1 MSKSELLEGVWPQQY
16 VSESA
21 LVYCVMT
28 ARKVLGDDGSAQQ
41 VIKTIRGRGYRFI
54 APVQERPRA
63 VGLEAVQPVV
73 QATSSVVAR
82 RVTGAERR
90 QLSVLVARLVPATP
104 PVERLDPEDL
114 RDLIQHAQELCT
126 EVVRHYE
133 GHITQYLGDGFVV
146 YFGYPKVHEDDA
158 CRAVHTGLGMLA
170 GVTQLNARLAQES
183 RVKLAVRVGVHTGH
197 AVVDTAA
204 SGIEPAP
211 LALSDVPNTA
221 LQLQGLATP
230 NAMLISAATMRLVEG
245 YFVCQPLGPYALE
258 DAAQPAV
265 VYQVLAASPAR
276 GRLDA
281 TMAMGLTPLVGR
293 EHEVGLLLERWERA
307 KEGMGQVALLSGEA
321 GIGKSRLAHVLRE
334 HVVHDRPVEYAY
346 RCSPYAHHSPL
357 APVIEQLQQRLQ
369 LHRDDDAVTKLGKL
383 EVALASCGVP
393 LDEAVPYVATLLSI
407 PWSEGYAAPEVERA
421 YARARELCKRLGD
434 TPQLFPVLH
443 GLVRFYL
450 VRGELQTARELAE
463 ECLTL
468 AQRVQDPA
476 LLLEAQG
483 HLAVTLFYSGEL
495 APAQSLLEQVR
506 QLYHAEQHRA
516 HAFLY
521 GQEPGV
527 SCYGYLSIVLWLR
540 GYPTQAR
547 QCCHDMLALAQEQ
560 AHPYS
565 LTFASFLATWLYQM
579 CGDLAGMSQHAETTM
594 ALAAEHGFPLLLG
607 MGQRFWGWGLVEQG
621 QADEG
626 LRQMTAGMAAFRL
639 TGAETALTYTQV
651 RLAEA
656 YQRTHQV
663 AEARQALD
671 DAVRAMAKGERF
683 YTAEVYRL
691 QGEFALSAG
700 GQEAALRAEDWWH
713 RAIEVAQ
720 QQQARA
726 LELRA
731 VISLT
736 RLWQQQGKR
745 RQAYQRLAESYDGF
759 TEGFD
764 TADLQAAQA
773 LLEQLR

>member
-1 MSKSELLEGVWPQQY
+1 MLVTFRPEFRLPWGVR
-16 VSESA
+16 S
-21 LVYCVMT
+21 
-28 ARKVLGDDGSAQQ
+28 
-41 VIKTIRGRGYRFI
+41 
-54 APVQERPRA
+54 
-63 VGLEAVQPVV
+63 
-73 QATSSVVAR
+73 
-82 RVTGAERR
+82 
-90 QLSVLVARLVPATP
+90 
-104 PVERLDPEDL
+104 
-114 RDLIQHAQELCT
+114 
-126 EVVRHYE
+126 
-133 GHITQYLGDGFVV
+133 YLT
-146 YFGYPKVHEDDA
+146 HL
-158 CRAVHTGLGMLA
+158 TL
-170 GVTQLNARLAQES
+170 
-183 RVKLAVRVGVHTGH
+183 
-197 AVVDTAA
+197 
-204 SGIEPAP
+204 
-211 LALSDVPNTA
+211 
-221 LQLQGLATP
+221 
-230 NAMLISAATMRLVEG
+230 
-245 YFVCQPLGPYALE
+245 
-258 DAAQPAV
+258 
-265 VYQVLAASPAR
+265 
-276 GRLDA
+276 GRL
-281 TMAMGLTPLVGR
+281 PR
-293 EHEVGLLLERWERA
+293 Q
-307 KEGMGQVALLSGEA
+307 QVALMIERVA
-321 GIGKSRLAHVLRE
+321 GGKSLPAEVVSQLIAKSDGVPLFVEELTRMTLESGVLKELHGQYELAGAVPTLAIPTTLHASLTARLDRLGSAKQVAQLGAVIGRE
-334 HVVHDRPVEYAY
+334 F
-346 RCSPYAHHSPL
+346 PYELLQAL
-357 APVIEQLQQRLQ
+357 APVDQVTLQRELTRLVDAELLHQRGLPPAARYLFKHALLQ
-369 LHRDDDAVTKLGKL
+369 EAAYASLLRSTRRQMHDKIARVLEERFADVRETQPELLGHHYSGAGLHREAIAYWHQAGLRATERSAYV
-383 EVALASCGVP
+383 
-393 LDEAVPYVATLLSI
+393 EAVAHLRQGLDMLDALPDTNERVQQELLLLVAVGAPLTALK
-407 PWSEGYAAPEVERA
+407 GYAAPEVERA

-483 HLAVTLFYSGEL
+483 HLGVTLFYSGEL

-547 QCCHDMLALAQEQ
+547 QCCHDMLALAQAQ

-579 CGDLAGMSQHAETTM
+579 CGDLAGMSQHAKTTM

-656 YQRTHQV
+656 YQRTHRL
-663 AEARQALD
+663 AEARQALN

-700 GQEAALRAEDWWH
+700 GREAALRAADWWH

-773 LLEQLR
+773 LLEELR